1 MNIFIEDEGMLN
13 KKSEIIESIILL
25 SSIHIVRKLEREQN
39 VKFPGNPRVGT
50 IDRDKVFIYFDK
62 SNEVLISNIGELEN
76 TILKLYSK

>member
-13 KKSEIIESIILL
+13 KKSEIIESIIHL
-25 SSIHIVRKLEREQN
+25 SSIQIVRKLEREQN
-39 VKFPGNPRVGT
+39 VKFPGNPIVTT

>member
-13 KKSEIIESIILL
+13 KKSEIIESIIHH
-25 SSIHIVRKLEREQN
+25 SSIQIVRKLEREQN
-39 VKFPGNPRVGT
+39 VKFPGNPIVTT